1 MSDFWSYIFYLVVAG
16 LAIMEIADAGR
27 YFTEKKWG
35 WFGFSTY
42 LAIYWMAWIIHHSF
56 S

>member
-1 MSDFWSYIFYLVVAG
+1 MSTFLMIILYLVVG
-16 LAIMEIADAGR
+16 VLAIIEIADAGR

-35 WFGFSTY
+35 WFGISTY